1 MGSPFNL
8 VASAT
13 TCSAQTVTSI
23 GYSIDSS
30 TAVVVASGGTM
41 NTPVSAQTGTHT
53 LQVETWGAQG
63 ATCAQDVAVAVT
75 DASSP
80 ENSLVP
86 SDATAVSNIQAM
98 SGWRAVHDPGTG
110 SHSSSSGS
118 MSLVSSPSMSDS
130 ARRFI
135 TDFSD
140 SGGESYNV
148 GFANDPNAENFF
160 YDGWVYLTSST
171 STLSNLEMDMN
182 QVMDN
187 GWTVIYGFQ
196 CDGYSGTWDYTA
208 NRGSPTHPNDQWV
221 HSGASCNVQNWAK
234 NTWHHVQVSY
244 SRNDD
249 GVVTYH
255 SVWLDGTE
263 SQINATVPS
272 AFALRW
278 NPELLT
284 NFQVDGKGSASN
296 TVYLDALT
304 ISRW

>member
-1 MGSPFNL
+1 VGSPFNL

-23 GYSIDSS
+23 GYSIDGS

-63 ATCAQDVAVAVT
+63 ATCDQDVAVAVT

-86 SDATAVSNIQAM
+86 SDATVVSNIQAV

-118 MSLVSSPSMSDS
+118 MSMVSSPSMSGN
-130 ARRFI
+130 ARRFN
-135 TDFSD
+135 TGFSD

-148 GFANDPNAENFF
+148 EFANDPNAENFF

-171 STLSNLEMDMN
+171 SNMANLEMDMN

-244 SRNDD
+244 SRNED
-249 GVVTYH
+249 GVVTYN

-296 TVYLDALT
+296 TVYLDELT